1 MKHVK
6 QISELQWLR
15 SVRYSGRLVSLLSLA
30 YRDGVLI
37 YASILCV
44 WIVDGVIIIISSKR
58 VLQGFA
64 VPWLAAVYSI
74 SISRLVLV
82 LEGRPFNPTGVYKT
96 GNEYRIQ
103 AETHED
109 EETGQSI
116 SGAESVPLEEW
127 VTKS

>member
-1 MKHVK
+1 MEHVK

-37 YASILCV
+37 YAS
-44 WIVDGVIIIISSKR
+44 
-58 VLQGFA
+58 
-64 VPWLAAVYSI
+64 WLAAVYSI

-82 LEGRPFNPTGVYKT
+82 HEGRPFNPTRVYKT

-116 SGAESVPLEEW
+116 SVAESVPIYN
-127 VTKS
+127 